1 VQRGERLH
9 WFESNEYGWRE
20 WPLKSNAVWLLYRAG
35 LLNLR
40 VHQTEVALGRENL
53 PPLRP

>member
-1 VQRGERLH
+1 MQRGERLH